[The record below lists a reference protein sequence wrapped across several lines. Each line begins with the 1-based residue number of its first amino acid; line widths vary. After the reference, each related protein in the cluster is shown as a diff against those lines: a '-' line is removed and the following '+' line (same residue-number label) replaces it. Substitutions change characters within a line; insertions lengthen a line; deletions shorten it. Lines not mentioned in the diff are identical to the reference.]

1 MREFPSP
8 QEILKLFEQDPQR
21 TFRLR
26 ELVLE
31 LELRSSQARELKSV
45 LKDLARGRKLVYLK
59 KNHYALVHKG
69 RHATSEAP
77 GRAIPPARPS
87 KSPNEVGA
95 RHGVPL
101 RGIPPARPSKSP
113 NVVSG
118 RLIGHRDGY
127 GFVVPDAPL
136 AGTDLD
142 IFIPPDGMGSALHGD
157 RVEVHVQRS
166 TKGFKGDGRME
177 GRVIQVTER
186 AQKTLVGQFHCGP
199 QYNYVMPFDQ
209 RIPFEIV
216 IPWPGIP
223 RGRGGSRTAP
233 TSRDAQPS
241 PPIRWGI
248 RGTLCRSAGVSPA
261 ECPRP
266 RRADCGRRNYY
277 LHWSRRPAARARAR
291 GAGPP

>member
-31 LELRSSQARELKSV
+31 LGLRSSQARELKSV

-69 RHATSEAP
+69 RHAASEAIAAVSDRR
-77 GRAIPPARPS
+77 GGGQTLRSGGHRPP
-87 KSPNEVGA
+87 
-95 RHGVPL
+95 L
-101 RGIPPARPSKSP
+101 QTSKSP

-127 GFVVPDAPL
+127 GFVVPDVPL

-166 TKGFKGDGRME
+166 TKSSKGEPRME
-177 GRVIQVTER
+177 
-186 AQKTLVGQFHCGP
+186 AASFK
-199 QYNYVMPFDQ
+199 
-209 RIPFEIV
+209 
-216 IPWPGIP
+216 
-223 RGRGGSRTAP
+223 S
-233 TSRDAQPS
+233 PS
-241 PPIRWGI
+241 AR
-248 RGTLCRSAGVSPA
+248 
-261 ECPRP
+261 
-266 RRADCGRRNYY
+266 
-277 LHWSRRPAARARAR
+277 RRPWWANSIAARSTTT
-291 GAGPP
+291 